1 MARSVRSLRAERMPE
16 SPFAT
21 MNAAK
26 IAARNN
32 GLSVTDLSIGASDMP
47 PPEAPLKAIAEA
59 VWDPGTY
66 TYSLWDSTRPLRDAA
81 TAWHAR
87 RYGSNLD
94 PERHAIPLI
103 GAQEGFANLLLAT
116 TDPGDTVLV
125 TEPGY
130 PNWFGAIAVAGV
142 HRHPLPLTA
151 ANDFLPDL
159 DAVPSDVA
167 HAARL
172 LVLSYPNNPTAGVA
186 TREFFADALAFCDA
200 YDLLLVHDFPYVDMV
215 FGEGT
220 APSAL
225 EPPGALDRTV
235 ELYSMSKSVHMSGFR
250 AGFALGQPDALA
262 ALKTVKSAI
271 DFNPWLGI
279 QRAAVAAL
287 GLPRERIQQDVKRFE
302 HRRDALLG
310 ALRDGG
316 LDVRTPQAG
325 MFVWAPLPQGWG
337 DSTAFALDLVARTGV
352 AVAPGV
358 AFGPSGE
365 GWMRLALVAEPARL
379 AEAGR
384 LIAQHRP
391 T

>member
-1 MARSVRSLRAERMPE
+1 M
-16 SPFAT
+16 
-21 MNAAK
+21 
-26 IAARNN
+26 
-32 GLSVTDLSIGASDMP
+32 
-47 PPEAPLKAIAEA
+47 
-59 VWDPGTY
+59 
-66 TYSLWDSTRPLRDAA
+66 
-81 TAWHAR
+81 
-87 RYGSNLD
+87 
-94 PERHAIPLI
+94 
-103 GAQEGFANLLLAT
+103 
-116 TDPGDTVLV
+116 
-125 TEPGY
+125 
-130 PNWFGAIAVAGV
+130 
-142 HRHPLPLTA
+142 
-151 ANDFLPDL
+151 

-215 FGEGT
+215 FGDGT

-225 EPPGALDRTV
+225 EPTGALERTV

-287 GLPRERIQQDVKRFE
+287 GLPRERIRQDVKRFE
-302 HRRDALLG
+302 QRRDALLG

-325 MFVWAPLPQGWG
+325 MFVWAPLPQGWD

-365 GWMRLALVAEPARL
+365 GWMRLALVAEPTRL

-384 LIAQHRP
+384 LIAQQRP
-391 T
+391 A